1 MFRCM
6 KIFLFLLFAVSLVSC
21 AYPVSKQFRQEAR
34 RDATFPAV
42 LQNPSAYSGSVVI
55 WGGEIIEVTNTR
67 EGTEM
72 IMLET
77 PLDYTEEPRGPRYS
91 QGRFIARTN
100 EFLDPS
106 VYKSGRRL
114 TLAGQVVGDETRR
127 VGQADYRYPVVRM
140 LQVVLW
146 TERSYATAPD
156 FGWWPVGPYD
166 PYFWPFND
174 EWPAW

>member
-1 MFRCM
+1 MFPYM
-6 KIFLFLLFAVSLVSC
+6 KVFFSLLLACTLAAC
-21 AYPVSKQFRQEAR
+21 AYPISKQFREEAR
-34 RDATFPAV
+34 KDATFPAV
-42 LQNPSAYSGSVVI
+42 FQNPSAYSGSVVI

-77 PLDYTEEPRGPRYS
+77 PLNYTEEPRGPRYS

-106 VYKSGRRL
+106 VYKAGRKV
-114 TLAGQVVGDETRR
+114 TLAGQVVGEETRR
-127 VGQADYRYPVVRM
+127 VGQADYRYPVIRM

-146 TERSYATAPD
+146 TERS
-156 FGWWPVGPYD
+156 
-166 PYFWPFND
+166 
-174 EWPAW
+174 